1 MASEIWCTWAG
12 VCLDKAGYSEFLISV
27 SSHERSLVT
36 ATDITCLPTRHF
48 ICAARFPRGPP
59 EYGKSA
65 SMVIPVQGRLS
76 SALIAPPGTI
86 ARSASQSGLMEAEWE
101 EAQEVTAG
109 NLPASSPG
117 SPMEMNRFYHS
128 RDLLR

>member
-1 MASEIWCTWAG
+1 
-12 VCLDKAGYSEFLISV
+12 
-27 SSHERSLVT
+27 
-36 ATDITCLPTRHF
+36 
-48 ICAARFPRGPP
+48 
-59 EYGKSA
+59 
-65 SMVIPVQGRLS
+65 MVIPVQGRLS

-117 SPMEMNRFYHS
+117 FPMEMNRFYHS